1 MKNNI
6 FKLIMSVAICFGS
19 SALAQ
24 DTSKLVAKEARGGI
38 TDLLDEIA
46 VRDKALAEKDKSI
59 LKLEAAFEEMRETL
73 SNKVKEL
80 KSVTSSDALE
90 KALEA
95 QKTALSQRD
104 EALKARD
111 EALSQRDEA
120 QKNYDDTV
128 LTTNEKIRILK
139 EMLKEKQ
146 DSLNKVQSA
155 IEIKDAQIAGLQSQV
170 DDAAAS
176 SQKERLALVYNLGC
190 IYKAAKQYKKAET
203 EFLKAL
209 DLSPD
214 DSSVHYNLGILYDD
228 NLNDAKKARKH
239 YKRFLELAPN
249 DKDASNVV
257 QWMKEL

>member
-1 MKNNI
+1 
-6 FKLIMSVAICFGS
+6 MSVAICFGS
-19 SALAQ
+19 VAVAQ
-24 DTSKLVAKEARGGI
+24 DTAKLVAQEARGGI

-46 VRDKALAEKDKSI
+46 LRDKELAEKDAAI
-59 LKLEAAFEEMRETL
+59 LKLETAFEKMNERL

-80 KSVTSSDALE
+80 KSVTRTDALD

-95 QKTALSQRD
+95 QKTALAQRD

-111 EALSQRDEA
+111 DALEQRDEA
-120 QKNYDDTV
+120 QKKYDDTV
-128 LTTNEKIRILK
+128 LATNEKVRVL
-139 EMLKEKQ
+139 EETLKEKQ
-146 DSLNKVQSA
+146 DSLDKVQSA
-155 IEIKDAQIAGLQSQV
+155 IEFKDAEIDGLQAQL
-170 DDAAAS
+170 DDALAS

-209 DLSPD
+209 ELSPD

-228 NLNDAKKARKH
+228 NLHDAKKARKH

-249 DKDASNVV
+249 DKDAANVV